1 MPCRDE
7 LRLETMHENRLDKG
21 LFDSAFKN
29 HAFITLNLIL
39 FFSLNP
45 KSNHKSQLRISL
57 PVHIPK
63 HSIFRLCEKTESKEQ
78 SLQRNIQHTLKSVAK
93 YFSIKPPPKKQKMCY
108 RYGSTSPVIFQ
119 SDIT

>member
-1 MPCRDE
+1 MPYRGE
-7 LRLETMHENRLDKG
+7 PRLETILKNRLNKG

-39 FFSLNP
+39 FSLNP
-45 KSNHKSQLRISL
+45 KSNHKSQLHISL
-57 PVHIPK
+57 LVHIPK

-93 YFSIKPPPKKQKMCY
+93 YFSIIPPPKKQKMCY
-108 RYGSTSPVIFQ
+108 RYDSTSQVIFQ